1 VLCIGGLMMGETTDN
16 LSRPV
21 TKTTTGV
28 VVRPCAHPLIQ
39 RKLVMPEHR
48 TRIDKS
54 ACDQCR

>member
-1 VLCIGGLMMGETTDN
+1 MGETTDN

-28 VVRPCAHPLIQ
+28 VVRPCAHLLIQ